1 MVESA
6 FRTFKTGHLEVRP
19 VFVRTEASTRGHVLV
34 VMLAYMI
41 VRELKE
47 AWRGFDL
54 TVEEGLDEL
63 NRLCAIQLSIKDG
76 GSCLR
81 VPEPS
86 PIAKELLAALDVKLP
101 PLLAKSTINVDTKR
115 KLTSRR
121 KK

>member
-1 MVESA
+1 M
-6 FRTFKTGHLEVRP
+6 EVRP
-19 VFVRTEASTRGHVLV
+19 VFVRTEAGTRGHVLV

-41 VRELKE
+41 VRELKR
-47 AWRGFDL
+47 AWRDFDL

-63 NRLCAIQLSIKDG
+63 NRLCAMQLSIKDG

-86 PIAKELLAALDVKLP
+86 PIVKELLAALDVKLP
-101 PLLAKSTINVDTKR
+101 PILGKSTVNVDTKR